1 MRPVWRL
8 LGASG
13 DGQPVHSQC
22 YRVQQLLQSAT
33 ECYSTAG
40 QTAAAGQGGQQV
52 LSTGSTCRRTTKR
65 RLTPFLI

>member
-33 ECYSTAG
+33 ALL
-40 QTAAAGQGGQQV
+40 ARLLLLAKGGSRYFQPVLPAVVQQ
-52 LSTGSTCRRTTKR
+52 KDD
-65 RLTPFLI
+65 